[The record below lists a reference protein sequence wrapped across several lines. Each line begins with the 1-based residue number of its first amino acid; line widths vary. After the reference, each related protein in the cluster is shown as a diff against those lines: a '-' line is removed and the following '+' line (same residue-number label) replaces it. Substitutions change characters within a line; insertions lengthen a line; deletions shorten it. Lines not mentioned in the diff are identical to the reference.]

1 MGCIQYTISPMET
14 LYEGSGE
21 LAIDLANT
29 LELRR
34 DGSTVDLLADQD
46 GLARWL
52 RHAGGP
58 GSPGGS
64 SGSGGPSDSGGS
76 GGPGGTLG
84 GDEVAAE
91 QLQALRGHVLALL
104 GAAVRQRPLPRAAV
118 TAVNR
123 AAAGAPA
130 AVQLEAGELVVRY
143 DASRGDAFLADVAAS
158 AISMVGGP
166 RRDRLRRCGAPG
178 CGRWFVAS
186 RPRQRWCSPNCG
198 NRARV
203 ARFQQRHRAA

>member
-1 MGCIQYTISPMET
+1 MET
-14 LYEGSGE
+14 LYEDTGV

-34 DGSTVDLLADQD
+34 DGTTVDLLADQD

-64 SGSGGPSDSGGS
+64 SGSSGS
-76 GGPGGTLG
+76 GGTLG

-91 QLQALRGHVLALL
+91 QLQALRGHVLALF
-104 GAAVRQRPLPRAAV
+104 GAAVRQHPLPRAAV
-118 TAVNR
+118 TVVNR

-130 AVQLEAGELVVRY
+130 VVQLEAGELVVHY
-143 DASRGDAFLADVAAS
+143 DASPGDAFLADVAAS

>member
-1 MGCIQYTISPMET
+1 MGSVEHTISPMET
-14 LYEGSGE
+14 LYEGGGE

-34 DGSTVDLLADQD
+34 DGTTVDLLADQG

-58 GSPGGS
+58 G
-64 SGSGGPSDSGGS
+64 GPGGS
-76 GGPGGTLG
+76 GGTGG

-130 AVQLEAGELVVRY
+130 VVQLEAGELVVRY
-143 DASRGDAFLADVAAS
+143 DASPGDAFLADVAAS
-158 AISMVGGP
+158 AISTVGGP

>member
-1 MGCIQYTISPMET
+1 MET

-21 LAIDLANT
+21 LAIDLVNT

-34 DGSTVDLLADQD
+34 DGTTVDLLADQD
-46 GLARWL
+46 GLARWM
-52 RHAGGP
+52 RQA
-58 GSPGGS
+58 
-64 SGSGGPSDSGGS
+64 GGPSDSGG
-76 GGPGGTLG
+76 P

-91 QLQALRGHVLALL
+91 QLQALRGHVLAML

-130 AVQLEAGELVVRY
+130 VVQLEAGELVVRY
-143 DASRGDAFLADVAAS
+143 DASPGDAFLADVAAS

>member
-1 MGCIQYTISPMET
+1 M
-14 LYEGSGE
+14 
-21 LAIDLANT
+21 
-29 LELRR
+29 
-34 DGSTVDLLADQD
+34 
-46 GLARWL
+46 
-52 RHAGGP
+52 
-58 GSPGGS
+58 
-64 SGSGGPSDSGGS
+64 
-76 GGPGGTLG
+76 
-84 GDEVAAE
+84 
-91 QLQALRGHVLALL
+91 
-104 GAAVRQRPLPRAAV
+104 PRAAV

-130 AVQLEAGELVVRY
+130 VVQLEAGELVVHY
-143 DASRGDAFLADVAAS
+143 DASPGDAFLADVAAS

>member
-1 MGCIQYTISPMET
+1 MET
-14 LYEGSGE
+14 LYEGSGV

-34 DGSTVDLLADQD
+34 DGTTVDLLADLD

-58 GSPGGS
+58 G
-64 SGSGGPSDSGGS
+64 GSGGPSGS
-76 GGPGGTLG
+76 CDPGGPGGTLG

-91 QLQALRGHVLALL
+91 QLRVLRGHVLALF
-104 GAAVRQRPLPRAAV
+104 GAAVRQRPLPQAAV

-130 AVQLEAGELVVRY
+130 VVQLEAGELVVHY
-143 DASRGDAFLADVAAS
+143 DASPGDAFLADVAAS

>member
-1 MGCIQYTISPMET
+1 MET
-14 LYEGSGE
+14 LYEDTGV

-34 DGSTVDLLADQD
+34 DGTTVDLLADQD

-64 SGSGGPSDSGGS
+64 SGSGGS
-76 GGPGGTLG
+76 GGPGGTGG

-91 QLQALRGHVLALL
+91 QLQVLRGHVLALF

-130 AVQLEAGELVVRY
+130 VVQLEADELVVHY
-143 DASRGDAFLADVAAS
+143 DASPGDAFLADVAAS

>member
-1 MGCIQYTISPMET
+1 MET

-21 LAIDLANT
+21 LAIDLVNT

-34 DGSTVDLLADQD
+34 DGTTVDLLADQD

-58 GSPGGS
+58 GGT
-64 SGSGGPSDSGGS
+64 
-76 GGPGGTLG
+76 GGTGG

-104 GAAVRQRPLPRAAV
+104 GAAVRQRPWPRAAGP
-118 TAVNR
+118 ADNR

-130 AVQLEAGELVVRY
+130 VVQLEAGELVVRY
-143 DASRGDAFLADVAAS
+143 DASPGDAFLADVAAS

>member
-1 MGCIQYTISPMET
+1 MET
-14 LYEGSGE
+14 LYEGSGV

-34 DGSTVDLLADQD
+34 DGTTVDLLADLD

-58 GSPGGS
+58 G
-64 SGSGGPSDSGGS
+64 GSGGPSGS
-76 GGPGGTLG
+76 CDPGGPGGTLG

-91 QLQALRGHVLALL
+91 QLRVLRGHVLALF
-104 GAAVRQRPLPRAAV
+104 GAAVRQRPLPQAAV

-130 AVQLEAGELVVRY
+130 VVQLEAGELVVHY
-143 DASRGDAFLADVAAS
+143 DASPGDAFLADVAAS

-186 RPRQRWCSPNCG
+186 RPRQRWHSPNCG

-203 ARFQQRHRAA
+203 ARFQQRQRAA

>member
-1 MGCIQYTISPMET
+1 MGSVEHTISPMET
-14 LYEGSGE
+14 LYEGGGE

-34 DGSTVDLLADQD
+34 DGTTVDLLADQG

-58 GSPGGS
+58 G
-64 SGSGGPSDSGGS
+64 GPGGS
-76 GGPGGTLG
+76 GGTGG

-130 AVQLEAGELVVRY
+130 VVQLEAGELVVRY
-143 DASRGDAFLADVAAS
+143 DASPGDAFLADVAAS

>member
-1 MGCIQYTISPMET
+1 MET
-14 LYEGSGE
+14 LYEDTGV

-34 DGSTVDLLADQD
+34 DGTTVDLLADQD

-64 SGSGGPSDSGGS
+64 SGSSGS
-76 GGPGGTLG
+76 GGTLG

-91 QLQALRGHVLALL
+91 QLQALRGHVLALF
-104 GAAVRQRPLPRAAV
+104 GAAVRQHPLPRAAV

-130 AVQLEAGELVVRY
+130 VVQLEAGELVVHY
-143 DASRGDAFLADVAAS
+143 DASPGDAFLADVAAS

-166 RRDRLRRCGAPG
+166 RRDRLRRCGSPG

>member
-1 MGCIQYTISPMET
+1 MEAPH
-14 LYEGSGE
+14 EHAGE

-29 LELRR
+29 LERRR
-34 DGSTVDLLADQD
+34 DGATVDLLADQD

-52 RHAGGP
+52 RGTGGPAGAGGA
-58 GSPGGS
+58 GGV
-64 SGSGGPSDSGGS
+64 G
-76 GGPGGTLG
+76 
-84 GDEVAAE
+84 AE

-104 GAAVRQRPLPRAAV
+104 GAAVGQRPLPRAAV

-123 AAAGAPA
+123 AAAAAPA
-130 AVQLEAGELVVRY
+130 VVQLETDELVVRY
-143 DASRGDAFLADVAAS
+143 GASPGDAFLADVAAS
-158 AISMVGGP
+158 AISLVGGP

-186 RPRQRWCSPNCG
+186 RPRQRWCSPSCG

>member
-1 MGCIQYTISPMET
+1 MEI
-14 LYEGSGE
+14 LYEDTGV

-34 DGSTVDLLADQD
+34 DGTTVDLLADQD

-58 GSPGGS
+58 G
-64 SGSGGPSDSGGS
+64 
-76 GGPGGTLG
+76 GTGG

-104 GAAVRQRPLPRAAV
+104 GAAVRQQPLPRAAV

-130 AVQLEAGELVVRY
+130 VVQLEADELVVRY
-143 DASRGDAFLADVAAS
+143 DASPGDAFLADVAAS
-158 AISMVGGP
+158 AISTVGGP

>member
-1 MGCIQYTISPMET
+1 MET
-14 LYEGSGE
+14 PYEDTGV

-34 DGSTVDLLADQD
+34 DGTTVDLLADQD

-64 SGSGGPSDSGGS
+64 SGSSGS
-76 GGPGGTLG
+76 GGTLG

-166 RRDRLRRCGAPG
+166 RRDRLRRCGSPG

>member
-1 MGCIQYTISPMET
+1 MET
-14 LYEGSGE
+14 LYEDTGV

-34 DGSTVDLLADQD
+34 DGTTVDLLADQD

-64 SGSGGPSDSGGS
+64 SGSSGSSGS
-76 GGPGGTLG
+76 GGTLG

-91 QLQALRGHVLALL
+91 QLQALRGHVLALF
-104 GAAVRQRPLPRAAV
+104 GAAVRQHPLPRAAV

-130 AVQLEAGELVVRY
+130 VVQLEAGELVVHY
-143 DASRGDAFLADVAAS
+143 DASPGDAFLADVAAS

>member
-1 MGCIQYTISPMET
+1 MEQRDEYT
-14 LYEGSGE
+14 GE

-34 DGSTVDLLADQD
+34 DGTTADLLADPD
-46 GLARWL
+46 GLAWWL
-52 RHAGGP
+52 RGT
-58 GSPGGS
+58 
-64 SGSGGPSDSGGS
+64 
-76 GGPGGTLG
+76 GGPGGLEG
-84 GDEVAAE
+84 VGAG
-91 QLQALRGHVLALL
+91 QLRALREHVLALL

-118 TAVNR
+118 SAVNR

-130 AVQLEAGELVVRY
+130 VVQLDAGELVVRY
-143 DASRGDAFLADVAAS
+143 NASPGDAFLADVAGS
-158 AISMVGGP
+158 AITLVGGP
-166 RRDRLRRCGAPG
+166 GRDRLRRCGAPG

-186 RPRQRWCSPNCG
+186 RPRQRWHSPSCG

>member
-1 MGCIQYTISPMET
+1 MET
-14 LYEGSGE
+14 LYEDTGV

-34 DGSTVDLLADQD
+34 DGTTVDLLADQD

-64 SGSGGPSDSGGS
+64 GGP

-118 TAVNR
+118 TVVNR

-130 AVQLEAGELVVRY
+130 VVQLEAGELVVHY
-143 DASRGDAFLADVAAS
+143 DASPGDAFLADVAAS

>member
-1 MGCIQYTISPMET
+1 MET
-14 LYEGSGE
+14 LYEDTGV

-34 DGSTVDLLADQD
+34 DGTTVDLLADQD

-64 SGSGGPSDSGGS
+64 SGSS
-76 GGPGGTLG
+76 GTLG

-91 QLQALRGHVLALL
+91 QLQALRGHVLALF
-104 GAAVRQRPLPRAAV
+104 GAAVRQHPLPRAAV

-130 AVQLEAGELVVRY
+130 VVQLEAGELVVHY
-143 DASRGDAFLADVAAS
+143 DASPGDAFLADVAAS

-166 RRDRLRRCGAPG
+166 RRDRLRRCGSPG

>member
-1 MGCIQYTISPMET
+1 MGFVQYTISPMET
-14 LYEGSGE
+14 LYESSGE

-34 DGSTVDLLADQD
+34 DGTTVDLLADQD

-64 SGSGGPSDSGGS
+64 SGSSGS
-76 GGPGGTLG
+76 GGTLG

-130 AVQLEAGELVVRY
+130 VVQLEAGELVVHY
-143 DASRGDAFLADVAAS
+143 DASPGDAFLADVAAS

>member
-1 MGCIQYTISPMET
+1 MGSVEHTISPMET
-14 LYEGSGE
+14 LYEGGGE

-34 DGSTVDLLADQD
+34 DGTTVDLLADQG

-58 GSPGGS
+58 G
-64 SGSGGPSDSGGS
+64 GSGGTG
-76 GGPGGTLG
+76 G

-130 AVQLEAGELVVRY
+130 VVQLEAGELVVRY
-143 DASRGDAFLADVAAS
+143 DASPGDAFLADVAAS

>member
-1 MGCIQYTISPMET
+1 MET
-14 LYEGSGE
+14 LYEDTGV

-34 DGSTVDLLADQD
+34 DGTTVDLRADQD

-64 SGSGGPSDSGGS
+64 SGSGGS
-76 GGPGGTLG
+76 GGTLG

-118 TAVNR
+118 TVVNR

-143 DASRGDAFLADVAAS
+143 DASPGDAFLADVAAS

-166 RRDRLRRCGAPG
+166 RRDRLRRCGSPG

-186 RPRQRWCSPNCG
+186 QPRQRWCSPNCG

>member
-1 MGCIQYTISPMET
+1 MET
-14 LYEGSGE
+14 LYEDTGV

-34 DGSTVDLLADQD
+34 DGTTVDLLADQD

-64 SGSGGPSDSGGS
+64 SGSSGS
-76 GGPGGTLG
+76 GGTLG

-91 QLQALRGHVLALL
+91 QLQALRGHVLALF
-104 GAAVRQRPLPRAAV
+104 GAAVRQHPLPRAAV

-130 AVQLEAGELVVRY
+130 VVQLEAGELVVHY
-143 DASRGDAFLADVAAS
+143 DASPGDAFLADVAAS

>member
-1 MGCIQYTISPMET
+1 MET
-14 LYEGSGE
+14 LYEDTGV

-34 DGSTVDLLADQD
+34 DGTTVDLLADQD

-64 SGSGGPSDSGGS
+64 SGSSGS
-76 GGPGGTLG
+76 GGTLG

-91 QLQALRGHVLALL
+91 QLQALRGHVLALF
-104 GAAVRQRPLPRAAV
+104 GAAVRQHPLPRAAV

-130 AVQLEAGELVVRY
+130 VVQLEAGELVVHY
-143 DASRGDAFLADVAAS
+143 DASPGDAFLADVAAS

-166 RRDRLRRCGAPG
+166 RRDRLRRCGSPG

-186 RPRQRWCSPNCG
+186 RPRQRWCLPNCG

>member
-1 MGCIQYTISPMET
+1 MET

-34 DGSTVDLLADQD
+34 DGTTVDLLADQG

-58 GSPGGS
+58 GGPGG
-64 SGSGGPSDSGGS
+64 SGGS
-76 GGPGGTLG
+76 GGTGG

-130 AVQLEAGELVVRY
+130 VVQLEAGELVVRY
-143 DASRGDAFLADVAAS
+143 DASPGDAFLADVAAS

>member
-1 MGCIQYTISPMET
+1 MET
-14 LYEGSGE
+14 WDEHTGG

-34 DGSTVDLLADQD
+34 DGTTADLLADPD

-52 RHAGGP
+52 RAT
-58 GSPGGS
+58 
-64 SGSGGPSDSGGS
+64 
-76 GGPGGTLG
+76 GGPGGPEG
-84 GDEVAAE
+84 VGAG
-91 QLQALRGHVLALL
+91 QLRALREHVLALL

-118 TAVNR
+118 SAVNR

-130 AVQLEAGELVVRY
+130 VVQLEAGELVVRY
-143 DASRGDAFLADVAAS
+143 NASPGDAFLADVAGS
-158 AISMVGGP
+158 AITLVGGP
-166 RRDRLRRCGAPG
+166 GRDRLRRCGAPG

-186 RPRQRWCSPNCG
+186 RPRHSWCSPSCG

-203 ARFQQRHRAA
+203 ARFHRRRRAA

>member
-1 MGCIQYTISPMET
+1 MET

-34 DGSTVDLLADQD
+34 DGTTVDLPADQG

-58 GSPGGS
+58 GGPGG
-64 SGSGGPSDSGGS
+64 PGGS
-76 GGPGGTLG
+76 GGTGGTGG

-91 QLQALRGHVLALL
+91 LQALRGHVLALL

-130 AVQLEAGELVVRY
+130 VVQLEAGELVVRY
-143 DASRGDAFLADVAAS
+143 DASPGDAFLADVAAS

>member
-1 MGCIQYTISPMET
+1 MGFVQYTLSPMET
-14 LYEGSGE
+14 LYESSGE

-34 DGSTVDLLADQD
+34 DGSTVDLLADLD

-64 SGSGGPSDSGGS
+64 SGSSGS
-76 GGPGGTLG
+76 GGTLG

-91 QLQALRGHVLALL
+91 QLQALRGHVLALF
-104 GAAVRQRPLPRAAV
+104 GAAVRQHPLPRAAV

-130 AVQLEAGELVVRY
+130 VVQLEAGELVVHY
-143 DASRGDAFLADVAAS
+143 DASPGDAFLADVAAS
-158 AISMVGGP
+158 AISMMGGP
-166 RRDRLRRCGAPG
+166 RRDRLRRCGSPG

>member
-1 MGCIQYTISPMET
+1 MEA
-14 LYEGSGE
+14 LYEGTGE
-21 LAIDLANT
+21 LAVDLANT

-34 DGSTVDLLADQD
+34 DGTTVDLLADQD

-52 RHAGGP
+52 RGTGGAGG
-58 GSPGGS
+58 GGWV
-64 SGSGGPSDSGGS
+64 G
-76 GGPGGTLG
+76 
-84 GDEVAAE
+84 AE

-104 GAAVRQRPLPRAAV
+104 GAAVGQRPLPRAAV
-118 TAVNR
+118 AAVNR
-123 AAAGAPA
+123 AAAAAPA
-130 AVQLEAGELVVRY
+130 VVQLEAGELVVRY
-143 DASRGDAFLADVAAS
+143 NASPDDAFLADVAAS
-158 AISMVGGP
+158 AIGLVGGP
-166 RRDRLRRCGAPG
+166 GRDRLRRCGAPG

>member
-1 MGCIQYTISPMET
+1 MEA
-14 LYEGSGE
+14 LYEDTGA

-29 LELRR
+29 LEIRR
-34 DGSTVDLLADQD
+34 DGTTVDLLADQD

-64 SGSGGPSDSGGS
+64 SDSGGS
-76 GGPGGTLG
+76 GGPGGPGGTGG

-91 QLQALRGHVLALL
+91 QLRVLRGHVLALF

-118 TAVNR
+118 TVVNR

-130 AVQLEAGELVVRY
+130 VVQLEAGELVVHY
-143 DASRGDAFLADVAAS
+143 DSSPGDAFLADVAAS

>member
-1 MGCIQYTISPMET
+1 MHT
-14 LYEGSGE
+14 GE

-34 DGSTVDLLADQD
+34 DGTTVDLLADQE

-52 RHAGGP
+52 RRAGGP
-58 GSPGGS
+58 GRPGRPGGA
-64 SGSGGPSDSGGS
+64 GE
-76 GGPGGTLG
+76 PG
-84 GDEVAAE
+84 AAE
-91 QLQALRGHVLALL
+91 EAGAGAERLQALRGHVLALL

-130 AVQLEAGELVVRY
+130 VVQLEAGELVVHY
-143 DASRGDAFLADVAAS
+143 DASPGDAFLADVAAS

>member
-1 MGCIQYTISPMET
+1 MET
-14 LYEGSGE
+14 PYEDTGV

-34 DGSTVDLLADQD
+34 DGTTVDLLADQD

-64 SGSGGPSDSGGS
+64 SGSGGS
-76 GGPGGTLG
+76 GGTLG

-91 QLQALRGHVLALL
+91 QLQALRGHVLALF
-104 GAAVRQRPLPRAAV
+104 GAAVRQHPLPRAAV

-130 AVQLEAGELVVRY
+130 VVQLEAGELVVHY
-143 DASRGDAFLADVAAS
+143 DASPGDAFLADVAAS

-186 RPRQRWCSPNCG
+186 RPRQRWCSPTCG

-203 ARFQQRHRAA
+203 ARFQERRGTEPA

>member
-1 MGCIQYTISPMET
+1 MGSVEHTISPMET
-14 LYEGSGE
+14 LYEGGGE

-34 DGSTVDLLADQD
+34 DGTTVDLLADQG

-58 GSPGGS
+58 GG
-64 SGSGGPSDSGGS
+64 SGGS
-76 GGPGGTLG
+76 GGTGG

-130 AVQLEAGELVVRY
+130 VVQLEAGELVVRY
-143 DASRGDAFLADVAAS
+143 DASPGDAFLADVAAS

>member
-1 MGCIQYTISPMET
+1 MET
-14 LYEGSGE
+14 RHRHTGE

-34 DGSTVDLLADQD
+34 DGTTVDLLADP
-46 GLARWL
+46 GSLARWL
-52 RHAGGP
+52 RGT
-58 GSPGGS
+58 
-64 SGSGGPSDSGGS
+64 
-76 GGPGGTLG
+76 GGPGGPG
-84 GDEVAAE
+84 GDGGAGGTGDRDGVGADR
-91 QLQALRGHVLALL
+91 LQALRGHVLALL
-104 GAAVRQRPLPRAAV
+104 GAAVRQRRLPRAAV

-123 AAAGAPA
+123 AAAAAPA
-130 AVQLEAGELVVRY
+130 VVQLEADELVVRY
-143 DASRGDAFLADVAAS
+143 NASPGDAFLADVAAS
-158 AISMVGGP
+158 AIALAGGP

-186 RPRQRWCSPNCG
+186 RPRQRWCSPSCG